1 MSYMIVQ
8 LDEVKDHLDIT
19 TDAND
24 AELLTFIASVT
35 PVVEDY
41 VGDIQSK
48 TYSERHRAG
57 DYFDLRHG
65 PATAVLSIADY
76 LTDAILW
83 YPISVKLDPELGRI
97 YPKDGVTFSLAR
109 AYSVNYQTGRSV
121 VSDNVRMAAKMIVAH
136 NWKTQRGALV
146 RFPGSD
152 DTQLPPGFT
161 YSVPRKA
168 LEYLRSE
175 RRNKVVV
182 A

>member
-1 MSYMIVQ
+1 MVVQ

-19 TDAND
+19 KDDND
-24 AELLTFIASVT
+24 AELLTFIYSVT

-41 VGDIQSK
+41 VGDIEPK
-48 TYSERHRAG
+48 TRSERHRAG

-65 PATAVLSIADY
+65 PAMSVTSIADY

-83 YPISVKLDPELGRI
+83 TSSSVVLDVELGRI
-97 YPKDGVTFSLAR
+97 YPKDGVNFWLAR
-109 AYSVNYQTGRSV
+109 AYRVNYQTGRTV
-121 VSDNVRMAAKMIVAH
+121 VTDNVRMAAKMIVAH

-152 DTQLPPGFT
+152 DPQLPPGFT